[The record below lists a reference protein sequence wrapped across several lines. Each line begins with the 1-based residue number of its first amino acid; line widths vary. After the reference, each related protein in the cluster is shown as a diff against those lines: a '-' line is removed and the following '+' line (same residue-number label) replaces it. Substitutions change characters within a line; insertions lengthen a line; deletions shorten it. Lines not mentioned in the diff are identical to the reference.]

1 MVSSEIFE
9 IECIKSFFKLFDQ
22 GKSYEFK
29 IEKHSETGIIVY
41 QIISNGNTYF
51 PMTSQYF
58 CEYFDFKQFQ
68 RNIKIEEILK

>member
-29 IEKHSETGIIVY
+29 IEKHSET
-41 QIISNGNTYF
+41 
-51 PMTSQYF
+51 
-58 CEYFDFKQFQ
+58 
-68 RNIKIEEILK
+68 NIKIEEILK